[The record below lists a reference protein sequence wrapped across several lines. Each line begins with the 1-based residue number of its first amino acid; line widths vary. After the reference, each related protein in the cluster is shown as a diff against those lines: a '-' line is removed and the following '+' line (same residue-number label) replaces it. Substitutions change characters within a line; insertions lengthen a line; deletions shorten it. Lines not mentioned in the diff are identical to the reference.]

1 LEKAAAAIAAATFL
15 AFTAVAGYPLAFPQL
30 KAREFLLPL
39 ALQFGVGALLAHGYD
54 FRVSYVAG
62 RNVASGLS
70 PYEGGLVE
78 GFLASGYGGYVQ
90 GIGETPL
97 WPLYLGM
104 AYLLSG
110 GQIFL
115 FNLFLKT
122 PIVLANLVL
131 AFLMFRLGRDGRYFL
146 YNPFLLLVS
155 VAWGKPDNI
164 AALLAVTALTAY
176 GPIRSP
182 LSAAASLMVK
192 PLTIT
197 AAPAYLARHRQSF
210 TRIAAATALTAA
222 MFFSPFIA
230 LGWSLE
236 TPLNGLS
243 NWIKPAGGIS
253 PFNLVE
259 AVYGFGSYT
268 LPDGL
273 ELIGMLSPASIL
285 LLVIFALYYPPKS
298 LEGVFRLGLLSSSL
312 FLSLRPWVSEQ
323 NLLIIH
329 VFLILVCGRLPNTS
343 LWTIPLAFAAANLA
357 IPQTLYLVRP
367 TIIDELYLLD
377 NPIRLWLKFI
387 LAATWLAALWT
398 VIIKRRL
405 WFWRV

>member
-1 LEKAAAAIAAATFL
+1 MPVRMLLPRPERC
-15 AFTAVAGYPLAFPQL
+15 L

-70 PYEGGLVE
+70 PYEDGLVE
-78 GFLASGYGGYVQ
+78 GSLASGYGGYVQ

-122 PIVLANLVL
+122 PIVLANLAL

-259 AVYGFGSYT
+259 AVFGFGSYT

>member
-1 LEKAAAAIAAATFL
+1 
-15 AFTAVAGYPLAFPQL
+15 
-30 KAREFLLPL
+30 
-39 ALQFGVGALLAHGYD
+39 
-54 FRVSYVAG
+54 
-62 RNVASGLS
+62 
-70 PYEGGLVE
+70 
-78 GFLASGYGGYVQ
+78 
-90 GIGETPL
+90 
-97 WPLYLGM
+97 
-104 AYLLSG
+104 
-110 GQIFL
+110 
-115 FNLFLKT
+115 
-122 PIVLANLVL
+122 
-131 AFLMFRLGRDGRYFL
+131 
-146 YNPFLLLVS
+146 
-155 VAWGKPDNI
+155 
-164 AALLAVTALTAY
+164 
-176 GPIRSP
+176 
-182 LSAAASLMVK
+182 
-192 PLTIT
+192 
-197 AAPAYLARHRQSF
+197 
-210 TRIAAATALTAA
+210 

-357 IPQTLYLVRP
+357 IPQTLYLIRP